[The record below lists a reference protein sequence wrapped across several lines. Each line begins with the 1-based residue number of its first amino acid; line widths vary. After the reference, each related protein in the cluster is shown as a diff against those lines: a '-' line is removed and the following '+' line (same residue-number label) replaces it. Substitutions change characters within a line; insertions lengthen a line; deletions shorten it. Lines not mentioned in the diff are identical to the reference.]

1 MSVPRR
7 VIRRREYTRMADG
20 KDVDFVFDGF
30 VHDAVG
36 FDDEMEVPHFFWH
49 ENGRTPVNKG

>member
-1 MSVPRR
+1 MSVPVR
-7 VIRRREYTRMADG
+7 VVERHEHPRMTDG

-36 FDDEMEVPHFFWH
+36 FDYDLAE
-49 ENGRTPVNKG
+49 